1 MYREISYK
9 RIHTGKIDIKFK
21 PLENFCIRLLEN
33 VCRNLQR
40 IDKLETSFVNYSF
53 LIHCFLPPVQIAGF
67 AALDVALGMYERV
80 YYPLVPQSSTSTAAS
95 AGGGEREKGGSG
107 VVVDIDRTA
116 GAPVVTLRS
125 PLQVG
130 TIRTE

>member
-1 MYREISYK
+1 M
-9 RIHTGKIDIKFK
+9 
-21 PLENFCIRLLEN
+21 
-33 VCRNLQR
+33 
-40 IDKLETSFVNYSF
+40 NYSF
-53 LIHCFLPPVQIAGF
+53 LIHCFLPLVQIAGF

-80 YYPLVPQSSTSTAAS
+80 YYPLVSQSSTSTAAS
-95 AGGGEREKGGSG
+95 AGGGEREREKGGSG

-130 TIRTE
+130 AIRTE